1 MCPLYIYSDTASNN
15 ISIQT
20 LIVSIQDQ
28 VLFILKKEFFL
39 IVNLAALDKDK
50 DDNEDREVFDLNV
63 EGESSD
69 SNTGSGSEQIWE
81 NSVLLSG

>member
-1 MCPLYIYSDTASNN
+1 MCSLYIYSDTTSNN

-20 LIVSIQDQ
+20 LIISIQYQ

-50 DDNEDREVFDLNV
+50 DDNKGREVFDLNV
-63 EGESSD
+63 EGKSSD